1 MSALFAFEET
11 FALQEKR
18 DEKTMSNSLKEQITE
33 AMKDAMRAKEKERLG
48 TIRLIL
54 SEVKRIEVDERIDID
69 DARLLAV
76 LDKMVK
82 QRRDSISQ
90 FEQAGRQELADKEQ
104 AEIVVIQDFLPQPL
118 SEEEL
123 TAMIDDTIA
132 TVGAESM
139 KDMGKVMGI
148 IKPQIQGRADAGVVS
163 GMIRA
168 KLN

>member
-1 MSALFAFEET
+1 MST
-11 FALQEKR
+11 
-18 DEKTMSNSLKEQITE
+18 SLKEQITE
-33 AMKDAMRAKEKERLG
+33 AMKDAMRSKEKERLG
-48 TIRLIL
+48 TIRLML

-104 AEIVVIQDFLPQPL
+104 TEIVVIQDFLPQPL

-123 TAMIDDTIA
+123 AVMIDDTIA
-132 TVGAESM
+132 SVGAESM

-163 GMIRA
+163 GMIKA
-168 KLN
+168 KLG

>member
-1 MSALFAFEET
+1 LRFRKLLRFT
-11 FALQEKR
+11 KKG
-18 DEKTMSNSLKEQITE
+18 EKTMSNSLKEQITE
-33 AMKDAMRAKEKERLG
+33 AMKDAMRSKEKERLG

-104 AEIVVIQDFLPQPL
+104 TEIVVIQDFLPQPL

-123 TAMIDDTIA
+123 AAMIDDTIA
-132 TVGAESM
+132 SVGAESM

-163 GMIRA
+163 GMIKA
-168 KLN
+168 KLG

>member
-1 MSALFAFEET
+1 
-11 FALQEKR
+11 
-18 DEKTMSNSLKEQITE
+18 MSNSLKEQITE

>member
-1 MSALFAFEET
+1 
-11 FALQEKR
+11 
-18 DEKTMSNSLKEQITE
+18 MSNSLKEQITE
-33 AMKDAMRAKEKERLG
+33 AMKDAMRSKEKERLG

-104 AEIVVIQDFLPQPL
+104 TEIVVIQDFLPQPL

-123 TAMIDDTIA
+123 AAMIDDTIA
-132 TVGAESM
+132 SVGAESM

-163 GMIRA
+163 GVIKA
-168 KLN
+168 KLG

>member
-1 MSALFAFEET
+1 
-11 FALQEKR
+11 
-18 DEKTMSNSLKEQITE
+18 MSNSLKEQITE
-33 AMKDAMRAKEKERLG
+33 AMKDAMRSKEKERLG

-76 LDKMVK
+76 LDRMVK

-104 AEIVVIQDFLPQPL
+104 TEIVVIQDFLPQPL

-123 TAMIDDTIA
+123 ATMIDDTIA
-132 TVGAESM
+132 SVGAESM

-163 GMIRA
+163 GMIKA
-168 KLN
+168 KLG